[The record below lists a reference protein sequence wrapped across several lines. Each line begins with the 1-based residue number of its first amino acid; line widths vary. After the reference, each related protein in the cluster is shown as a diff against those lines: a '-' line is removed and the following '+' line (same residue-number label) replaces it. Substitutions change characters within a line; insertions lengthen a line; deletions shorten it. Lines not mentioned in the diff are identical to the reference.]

1 MLHDWNTGKV
11 PFYTLPPTTDG
22 KEVVGSEGRIVS
34 ALGDQFDVM
43 QAADAKVRLHFLKTL
58 TNTHI

>member
-43 QAADAKVRLHFLKTL
+43 QAADAKVRFPFLNTL
-58 TNTHI
+58 TIHT